1 MVLCC
6 LARIHQQHT
15 RSQTK
20 SGTLQQTKSKKS
32 EANRPFPLPNMKC
45 CLFRVGAGHSGRDGW
60 GWGGVNSYYTMNWCT
75 NGGSLWVIAGIAEGD
90 TGGVKDL
97 LWRLGVNHLS
107 GTRQFYSCTC
117 RTPIPLGG
125 GVLKHTHTKL
135 NLHVSYNA
143 KLKTHPFCRTTSRPF
158 CLHLLLVY
166 PRAYS
171 HTFTHVC
178 LLGFSTTG

>member
-32 EANRPFPLPNMKC
+32 EANRLFFFLPNMKC
-45 CLFRVGAGHSGRDGW
+45 CLFRVGAGHSGMDGW
-60 GWGGVNSYYTMNWCT
+60 RVGLMGGGCVWIVITQWIDAQME
-75 NGGSLWVIAGIAEGD
+75 GVWVIAGRAEGY

-97 LWRLGVNHLS
+97 LWKLGVNHLS
-107 GTRQFYSCTC
+107 GTRQFYSSTC

-125 GVLKHTHTKL
+125 GVLKHTHK
-135 NLHVSYNA
+135 A
-143 KLKTHPFCRTTSRPF
+143 E
-158 CLHLLLVY
+158 
-166 PRAYS
+166 
-171 HTFTHVC
+171 FTC
-178 LLGFSTTG
+178 QL